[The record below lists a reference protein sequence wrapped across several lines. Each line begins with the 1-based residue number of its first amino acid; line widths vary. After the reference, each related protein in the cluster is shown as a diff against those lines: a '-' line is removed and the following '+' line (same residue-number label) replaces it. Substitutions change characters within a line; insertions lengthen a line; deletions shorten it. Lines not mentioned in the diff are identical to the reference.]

1 MTNNITWNYFYT
13 CACDCVFYIYV
24 GYYYYFDSYKTLAWM
39 FELSKIKA
47 DKSNFYENNLIIYDT
62 KIRLVWD
69 YTGGIKLML
78 NLRLYL
84 M

>member
-1 MTNNITWNYFYT
+1 
-13 CACDCVFYIYV
+13 
-24 GYYYYFDSYKTLAWM
+24 M

-69 YTGGIKLML
+69 YNGGIKLML